1 MGGRWI
7 ALRLGLVLS
16 LSAGCPPEDD
26 PVDDGES
33 SPNPAE
39 DRDSGAEN
47 GGSDEPRNPGRD
59 DGSDGGGD
67 DGSPGGNVNG
77 GANGNVNGGANGN
90 MNGGAN
96 GNVNGGTNLDIRRS
110 LVVTEHPMLTG
121 FSLERVMNQLVS
133 QSGVAGLTATKLFQQ
148 LWDTQNAGPGLGL
161 GPHCDDTVDP
171 TYGSVIN
178 GYPYTCRG
186 TLAEG
191 GEAACDPFAVN
202 STCGYIPIAL
212 FNRFDLAPRNGA
224 HCGEHRIVYARASG
238 RTDAR
243 ARNLIIFEAVLPN
256 PHPVQGLKGCKK
268 IADFWGDLS
277 KDASL
282 TRRAASL
289 ENFYFK
295 GLANVEPVVH
305 VDHYGNM
312 SGGYGQIRT
321 NQFIQPDSITPRVWS
336 LREFKLIKGC
346 ATSPCTLKMV
356 PVTNK
361 TNPFGPLFNV
371 ASEDPNALAF
381 QAYLPSQI
389 VDLNAT
395 SLAGLRMDVPDV
407 YNSAQSQ
414 ASGSTETNYLL
425 NFGTAPSSFRSGI
438 DAALVAA
445 GSTLRADDIV
455 ARAQT
460 QSCAG
465 CHRLSN
471 NAALGGGLIWPASLG
486 FTHVS
491 ERDVDVEV
499 VGGVSRFKISAALE
513 IALLPHRKFV
523 LEDYIDNPPPNA
535 QSQKSIGGS
544 TTH

>member
-1 MGGRWI
+1 MGGSKIGLWSF
-7 ALRLGLVLS
+7 LVLS
-16 LSAGCPPEDD
+16 LAAGCPLEDD
-26 PVDDGES
+26 PVENGRS
-33 SPNPAE
+33 NTNPA
-39 DRDSGAEN
+39 DGGDSGAGN
-47 GGSDEPRNPGRD
+47 DGGSDDPGKP
-59 DGSDGGGD
+59 SGD
-67 DGSPGGNVNG
+67 
-77 GANGNVNGGANGN
+77 NGNDNGN
-90 MNGGAN
+90 DNTN
-96 GNVNGGTNLDIRRS
+96 GNGETNLDIRRS
-110 LVVTEHPMLTG
+110 LVVTEQPMLTG
-121 FSLERVMNQLVS
+121 FSLQRVMDQLAS
-133 QSGVAGLTATKLFQQ
+133 QSRVAGLTATKLFQQ
-148 LWDTQNAGPGLGL
+148 LWDTQNPRPGLGL
-161 GPHCDDTVDP
+161 GAHCDDTVDP

-178 GYPYTCRG
+178 KYPYKCRG

-202 STCGYIPIAL
+202 SPCAYIPIAL
-212 FNRFDLAPRNGA
+212 FNRFDLAPQNGA

-238 RTDAR
+238 RTDTR

-289 ENFYFK
+289 ENFYFD

-312 SGGYGQIRT
+312 AGGYGQIRT
-321 NQFIQPDSITPRVWS
+321 NQFIQPDPIAPRVWS
-336 LREFKLIKGC
+336 LREFKLIKAC
-346 ATSPCTLKMV
+346 ASSSCTLQMV

-361 TNPFGPLFNV
+361 TNPFGPLFDL
-371 ASEDPNALAF
+371 ASTAPNAAEF
-381 QAYLPSQI
+381 QAFFPSQ
-389 VDLNAT
+389 VGDLNAT
-395 SLAGLRMDVPDV
+395 SLSSLRMDVPDI
-407 YNSAQSQ
+407 YNSAQSE
-414 ASGSTETNYLL
+414 ASGSMETNYLL
-425 NFGTAPSSFRSGI
+425 NFGTAPSSFRSAI
-438 DAALVAA
+438 DAALVTA
-445 GSTLRADDIV
+445 GSPLSARDIV

-471 NAALGGGLIWPASLG
+471 NAALGGGLTWPASLG

-491 ERDVDVEV
+491 ERDADVETV
-499 VGGVSRFKISAALE
+499 DGVSRFKISVALE
-513 IALLPHRKFV
+513 TVLLPHRKLV

-535 QSQKSIGGS
+535 QSSNSIGGS

>member
-1 MGGRWI
+1 MG
-7 ALRLGLVLS
+7 LRVCLLLS

-26 PVDDGES
+26 PADDGQS
-33 SPNPAE
+33 NTNPSE
-39 DRDSGAEN
+39 GPDSGAEDS
-47 GGSDEPRNPGRD
+47 GGGGDEPRNPDRD
-59 DGSDGGGD
+59 NGPDAGGHDGNATGNADGGTNGD
-67 DGSPGGNVNG
+67 
-77 GANGNVNGGANGN
+77 A
-90 MNGGAN
+90 
-96 GNVNGGTNLDIRRS
+96 NGGTNLDIRRS

-121 FSLERVMNQLVS
+121 FSLQRVMDQLVS
-133 QSGVAGLTATKLFQQ
+133 QSGVAGLTATRLFQQ
-148 LWDTQNAGPGLGL
+148 LWDTQNASPGIGLGA
-161 GPHCDDTVDP
+161 HCDDTVDA

-186 TLAEG
+186 ALAEG

-202 STCGYIPIAL
+202 SPCSYIPVAL

-289 ENFYFK
+289 ENFYFN

-312 SGGYGQIRT
+312 TGGYGQIRT
-321 NQFIQPDSITPRVWS
+321 NQFIQPDPITPRIWS

-371 ASEDPNALAF
+371 ASTDPKAHAF
-381 QAYLPSQI
+381 QAYFQSQ
-389 VDLNAT
+389 VGDLTAT

-407 YNSAQSQ
+407 YNSPQSQ
-414 ASGSTETNYLL
+414 ASGSTETNYLF
-425 NFGTAPSSFRSGI
+425 NFGTAPGSFRSAI
-438 DAALVAA
+438 DAALVSA
-445 GSTLRADDIV
+445 GSPLDADDIV

-491 ERDVDVEV
+491 ERDVDVEI
-499 VGGVSRFKISAALE
+499 VGGVSRFKISIALE
-513 IALLPHRKFV
+513 TALLPHRKFV